1 MVEGRRHP
9 VSSAKGNLSIWNEL
23 HWLLTIVRYDY
34 ICDSWHLTDGRWK
47 LCKNIDEQ
55 LLFQG
60 IVVTFLLNIL
70 SKTMPLLMVTIVT
83 VIRQENPHGQRISH
97 ESKPPRRHLWCWK
110 YFSLSNP
117 CSWPH
122 IMCHITMKWI
132 WESYVSSQL
141 LKIARASYKST
152 VTGEK
157 PDIYF
162 TV

>member
-1 MVEGRRHP
+1 MNCIDCWPLSDMITSVAVGIWQMVD
-9 VSSAKGNLSIWNEL
+9 GNFA
-23 HWLLTIVRYDY
+23 
-34 ICDSWHLTDGRWK
+34 
-47 LCKNIDEQ
+47 KNIDEQ

-83 VIRQENPHGQRISH
+83 VIRQENPYGQRISH
-97 ESKPPRRHLWCWK
+97 ESKSPRRHLWLWK

-117 CSWPH
+117 CSWSH